1 MAERLSDIVTQIQNV
16 RQLNAVVT
24 AMRGI
29 AASRA
34 QKGRSL
40 LAGIEAYTAII
51 SRAIGEALPLLPADR
66 VAAPER
72 EGAKRG
78 LIFFCAEQGFA
89 GAFSERVFEA
99 AEADIDGAV
108 TFVVGTRGAAVASE
122 RGIAPDWSD
131 AMTTRIDGIANFA
144 NRLANALYGYL
155 AKRAIARVDLLF
167 SRSIS
172 GSIRIDRHSLLP
184 IDFTRFAQQ
193 EGKQPPV
200 VELAPGVLL
209 ERLAAEYVYGQLCE
223 AAMHA
228 FVAEN
233 DARMT
238 AMVAAK
244 NNTEAKLATLQQR
257 EQQLR
262 QEKITTEIVELAA
275 GAEALRDSPQP
286 EDR

>member
-1 MAERLSDIVTQIQNV
+1 MAERLSDIITQIQNV
-16 RQLNAVVT
+16 RQLDAVVT

-40 LAGIEAYTAII
+40 LAGIEAYTAVI
-51 SRAIGEALPLLPADR
+51 SHAIGEALALLPTPDITPAHQR
-66 VAAPER
+66 Q
-72 EGAKRG
+72 GAKCS
-78 LIFFCAEQGFA
+78 LVLFCAEQGFA
-89 GAFSERVFEA
+89 GAFSERVFETA
-99 AEADIDGAV
+99 GADVEGAV
-108 TFVVGTRGAAVASE
+108 NLVVGTRGAAVARE
-122 RGIAPDWSD
+122 RGITSDWSV

-144 NRLANALYGYL
+144 NRLADVLYGYL
-155 AKRAIARVDLLF
+155 VKQAIAKVDILF
-167 SRSIS
+167 SRSMA

-184 IDFTRFAQQ
+184 IDFTRFAQPQ
-193 EGKQPPV
+193 KAPPPLTT
-200 VELAPGVLL
+200 LAPELLL
-209 ERLAAEYVYGQLCE
+209 ERLAAEYIYAQLCE

-257 EQQLR
+257 EQRLR
-262 QEKITTEIVELAA
+262 QGEITTEIIELAA
-275 GAEALRDSPQP
+275 GAEALKTIPG
-286 EDR
+286 

>member
-1 MAERLSDIVTQIQNV
+1 VAERLSELVAQIQNV

-34 QKGRSL
+34 QRGRSL
-40 LAGIEAYTAII
+40 LAGIEAYTAVI
-51 SRAIGEALPLLPADR
+51 SRAIGEALALLPLDI
-66 VAAPER
+66 AAESEH
-72 EGAKRG
+72 EGLEHA
-78 LIFFCAEQGFA
+78 LILFCAEHGFA

-99 AEADIDGAV
+99 AGADLHGAV
-108 TFVVGTRGAAVASE
+108 NLVVGTRGAAVASE
-122 RGIAPDWSD
+122 RGISSDWSE
-131 AMTTRIDGIANFA
+131 AMTTRVDGITSFA
-144 NRLANALYGYL
+144 NRLTEVLYGYL
-155 AKRAIARVDLLF
+155 AKRAIAKVDILF

-172 GSIRIDRHSLLP
+172 GTIRIDRHSLLP
-184 IDFTRFAQQ
+184 LDFKRFAQQ
-193 EGKQPPV
+193 PQKQSPLIA
-200 VELAPGVLL
+200 LAPQVLL
-209 ERLAAEYVYGQLCE
+209 ERLAAEYIYAQLCA

-244 NNTEAKLATLQQR
+244 DNTEAKLDTLRRR

-262 QEKITTEIVELAA
+262 QEEITTEIIELSA
-275 GAEALRDSPQP
+275 GAEASRTPP
-286 EDR
+286 A